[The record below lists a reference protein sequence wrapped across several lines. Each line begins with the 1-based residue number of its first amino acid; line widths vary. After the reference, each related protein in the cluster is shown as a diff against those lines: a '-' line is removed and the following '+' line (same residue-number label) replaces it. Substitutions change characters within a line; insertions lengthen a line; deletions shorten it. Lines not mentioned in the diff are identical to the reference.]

1 MTAGGLVHHGSPV
14 LPATTRQA
22 HAAQRCHQLGPGAAR
37 NAGTR
42 LRLAY
47 PLLAAL
53 PAVDKEAEEQPESV
67 PLGEAG
73 R

>member
-1 MTAGGLVHHGSPV
+1 V
-14 LPATTRQA
+14 LPATTRRA

-37 NAGTR
+37 NAGIR

-47 PLLAAL
+47 LLLAAL

-67 PLGEAG
+67 PPGEAG